1 VRLELPA
8 DGVTANAAPPE
19 PAITA
24 GAEEAVVPVLDV
36 RTAPGGTAAPPMDF
50 IDTTGL
56 AVDPPVESVDSVESV
71 PPARPVRIFTL
82 PAVVA
87 GVMACAMIV
96 ADVGVRGFAF
106 GTLMAVVP
114 VPFYVMLALWLDRYE
129 AEPPRVLARTFVWGA
144 TVAICMAMLVNS
156 YAEGVVGSAFGE
168 HAASLFGAAVS
179 APVVEELAK
188 GLALLILYRG
198 MVDEFDGVVDGVV
211 YAAMVGLGFA
221 MVENVQYYGS
231 ALAEGEQSSIL
242 TFVVRG
248 MMAPFAHPFFT
259 SMIGIGLGVAREGPR
274 DGRRHVPPMIGLGA
288 AMALHSVWNLVTSDD
303 RWFLGAYVLVMV
315 PAFVG
320 VLALVRFSLRR
331 EGNVVRQNLAPLVAA
346 GEMAAEELER
356 LARVRT
362 RLTATWRAWR
372 GAGAAGWR
380 ARRDFHQVA
389 SELAFHRWRVGR
401 GITRGAA
408 SDAAREAEYLA
419 RMRELYA
426 VCAALH
432 EAPGAAP
439 AAGARAV

>member
-1 VRLELPA
+1 LNLELPTGVMPAHA
-8 DGVTANAAPPE
+8 DDLAETAEPTETVDAAP
-19 PAITA
+19 
-24 GAEEAVVPVLDV
+24 EAAKRV
-36 RTAPGGTAAPPMDF
+36 R
-50 IDTTGL
+50 
-56 AVDPPVESVDSVESV
+56 V
-71 PPARPVRIFTL
+71 FTL
-82 PAVVA
+82 PVVLA

-156 YAEGVVGSAFGE
+156 YAEGLVGSAFGD
-168 HAASLFGAAVS
+168 HAASLFGAVVS

-231 ALAEGEQSSIL
+231 ALAEGEHSSVV

-259 SMIGIGLGVAREGPR
+259 SMIGIGLGVAREDPHR
-274 DGRRHVPPMIGLGA
+274 GRRHVPPLIGLGA
-288 AMALHSVWNLVTSDD
+288 AMALHSLWNLVTSDD

-320 VLALVRFSLRR
+320 VLALVNLSLRR
-331 EGNVVRQNLAPLVAA
+331 EGSVVREHLAALASA
-346 GEMAAEELER
+346 GEIAPEELER
-356 LARVRT
+356 LARVRD
-362 RLTATWRAWR
+362 RLAATWRAWR
-372 GAGAAGWR
+372 RGGAQAWR
-380 ARRDFHQVA
+380 ARRDFHQAA

-401 GITRGAA
+401 GISRGPVA
-408 SDAAREAEYLA
+408 DAARDAEYLERLRRLHA
-419 RMRELYA
+419 A
-426 VCAALH
+426 CAAVQD
-432 EAPGAAP
+432 APQETP
-439 AAGARAV
+439 AAGAPAV